1 MKQANL
7 DLSVI
12 ERFMESDEPL
22 TDEQREWVLVAVTRT
37 KAKIQE
43 FTGSELE

>member
-12 ERFMESDEPL
+12 ERLMESEEPL
-22 TDEQREWVLVAVTRT
+22 TEEQREWVIFAVNRT
-37 KAKIQE
+37 KKKLRE
-43 FTGSELE
+43 SRDTE

>member
-12 ERFMESDEPL
+12 ERLMESEEPL
-22 TDEQREWVLVAVTRT
+22 TAEQREWVTVAVNRT
-37 KAKIQE
+37 KEKIQK
-43 FTGSELE
+43 SERDD